1 MVCSQ
6 WPNACWIFLRRIKNA
21 ASTPMFVACRLASC
35 TLHFADNSPDIY
47 HYKGYPSLIHLPP
60 IILLVIAQL
69 YASVD
74 SWTIVEVPLGQTGW

>member
-6 WPNACWIFLRRIKNA
+6 WSNAYWIFLRRIKNA

-60 IILLVIAQL
+60 IILLVIAHL

-74 SWTIVEVPLGQTGW
+74 SWTIVEVLLGQTGW

>member
-6 WPNACWIFLRRIKNA
+6 WSNAYWIFLRRILKCCFN
-21 ASTPMFVACRLASC
+21 SHVCCLPIGLLF
-35 TLHFADNSPDIY
+35 LHFADNSPDIY

-60 IILLVIAQL
+60 IILLVIAHL

-74 SWTIVEVPLGQTGW
+74 SWTIVEVLLGQTGW

>member
-1 MVCSQ
+1 
-6 WPNACWIFLRRIKNA
+6 
-21 ASTPMFVACRLASC
+21 MFVACRLASC
-35 TLHFADNSPDIY
+35 ILHFADNSPDIY